1 MNESKSETQ
10 AVAVAADLVGEPH
23 WTEETVVLVM
33 KLERLMFDADGS
45 YFGRGPAEPAQEI
58 LAEVRRAIARASR
71 PTGEQHAEVGHVCG
85 PEALKALKER
95 KAKLDA
101 DRLDSTFDKAERWHA
116 ADYCLLARDAIAAF
130 KAQLGSGEQPAR
142 GTLRDRAERVWKL
155 CIADDDHVT
164 ADVIREL
171 LDTAP
176 PQTGV
181 DRERL
186 LALIRQCSETDLAWA
201 DDHKPWSEAQATA
214 KARAESRLSEFLA
227 LLKGEK

>member
-1 MNESKSETQ
+1 MTTKD
-10 AVAVAADLVGEPH
+10 AAGED
-23 WTEETVVLVM
+23 
-33 KLERLMFDADGS
+33 EREAKWLACPNCDG
-45 YFGRGPAEPAQEI
+45 YCGPYCVSGEHRCGHCGCTWNQSARQ
-58 LAEVRRAIARASR
+58 ARAR